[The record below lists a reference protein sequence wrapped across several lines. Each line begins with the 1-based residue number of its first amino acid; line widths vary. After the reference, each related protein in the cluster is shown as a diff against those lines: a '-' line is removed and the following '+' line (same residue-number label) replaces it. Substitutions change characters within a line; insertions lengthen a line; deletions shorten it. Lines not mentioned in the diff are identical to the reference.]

1 MIVRIDNRPIEFID
15 GISAT
20 IDRYDAF
27 LSDIWGVLHDGVRLY
42 PGVRDCLR
50 NLKKSHK
57 EIILLSNS
65 ARLAVEVKK
74 QISGLGLTEDLYDC
88 ILSSGELTREVFLT
102 GSNSKIAELG
112 KRFFLLGP
120 EKYRLADGLDLHKID
135 DLAQADFLFAIGV
148 TGNPSSTIEVEP
160 LLRKAAENNLPMV
173 CANPDVC
180 VVRDGVME
188 LGSGA
193 LAACYEALGG
203 KVIYFGKPHR
213 AIYDRCLQL
222 LETDISRVVAVGD
235 SLKTD
240 IAGASAS
247 GLDSILVATGIHAD
261 DLRNVRDD
269 WSGLASLLHDEPY
282 YPTMAA
288 NGFCW

>member
-1 MIVRIDNRPIEFID
+1 MIVRIDNRPVEFID
-15 GISAT
+15 GIST
-20 IDRYDAF
+20 IIDRYDAF

-57 EIILLSNS
+57 KIILLSNS
-65 ARLAVEVKK
+65 ARLAAEVKK
-74 QISGLGLTEDLYDC
+74 QIAGLGLTEDLYDY

-102 GSNSKIAELG
+102 GSNTHIAELG

-120 EKYRLADGLDLHKID
+120 EKYRLADGLDLYKID
-135 DLAQADFLFAIGV
+135 DLAQADFLLAIGV

-173 CANPDVC
+173 CANPDVY
-180 VVRDGVME
+180 VVRDGVMGV
-188 LGSGA
+188 GSGA

-203 KVIYFGKPHR
+203 NVIYFGKPHR

-222 LETDISRVVAVGD
+222 HETDISRVVAVGD

-240 IAGASAS
+240 IAGASVN
-247 GLDSILVATGIHAD
+247 GLDSILVASGIHAH
-261 DLRNVRDD
+261 DLMNVPEDL
-269 WSGLASLLHDEPY
+269 SGLASLLRDEPY

-288 NGFCW
+288 KAFCW